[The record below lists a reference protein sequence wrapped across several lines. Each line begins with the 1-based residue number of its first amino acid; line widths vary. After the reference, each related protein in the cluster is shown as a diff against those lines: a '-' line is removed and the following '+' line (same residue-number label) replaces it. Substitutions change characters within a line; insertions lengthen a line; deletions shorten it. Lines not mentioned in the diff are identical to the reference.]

1 MSIQSQITRIKNNVQ
16 NSLAICKA
24 NGVSVASGAN
34 SNALPAAV
42 EALANGDI
50 DGGVFG
56 ETATASIDGG
66 SF

>member
-1 MSIQSQITRIKNNVQ
+1 MSIQSEITRIKSNVQ
-16 NSLAICKA
+16 SCFTICKA
-24 NGVSVASGAN
+24 NGVTVASGAN

-42 EALANGDI
+42 EALANNNI
-50 DGGVFG
+50 DGGLFG

>member
-1 MSIQSQITRIKNNVQ
+1 MSIKSEIARIKTNVQ

-42 EALANGDI
+42 EALANNDI
-50 DGGVFG
+50 DGGLFG